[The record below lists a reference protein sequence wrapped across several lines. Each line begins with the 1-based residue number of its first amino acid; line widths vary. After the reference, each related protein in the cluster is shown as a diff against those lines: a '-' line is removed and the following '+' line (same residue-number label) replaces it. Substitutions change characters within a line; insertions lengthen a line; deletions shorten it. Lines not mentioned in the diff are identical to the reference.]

1 MRAHSERE
9 RIEDEWDCIGWD
21 KEKKKMRWCN
31 RATGYIVY
39 QADDFD
45 DWVRDDDKDG
55 CIRYRN
61 QRNGRTVDCLQ
72 PDPRFDKPEDSEETA
87 AVKEAV
93 RSDLSMGVYLCSSL
107 MEEYYKV
114 EDIKLEANRSR
125 HQRRIMEKILTQP
138 GYIKL
143 KQALKT
149 SRMIFTDEEFHEEVV
164 SSNLYCMR
172 LLLPFHCMKANG
184 TVTFAN

>member
-1 MRAHSERE
+1 
-9 RIEDEWDCIGWD
+9 
-21 KEKKKMRWCN
+21 MRWCN

-61 QRNGRTVDCLQ
+61 QHNGRTVDCLQ